1 MTCQLLPF
9 LSEKYDRNLFRC
21 VVYEDCYN
29 TVECYCG

>member
-1 MTCQLLPF
+1 MTCQLLLL